1 MIFHAAYLE
10 AIDSL
15 AYRGHHFL
23 TIMTTKTILAIL
35 LIALG
40 ALALVY
46 HGFNYKTRNKAVD
59 FGPLE
64 IITEE
69 THTVPLPPILGAI
82 ALISGVGLLVLK
94 KKSA

>member
-1 MIFHAAYLE
+1 MN
-10 AIDSL
+10 
-15 AYRGHHFL
+15 
-23 TIMTTKTILAIL
+23 TKNILAIL

-40 ALALVY
+40 TLALVY
-46 HGFNYKTRNKAVD
+46 HGISYKTMEKAVD

-69 THTVPLPPILGAI
+69 THTVPLPPLLGAI

-94 KKSA
+94 SQRAREPESQRA